1 MWSRRKSTKK
11 PEVSREDFAW
21 EIRFDK
27 AKKPVYFNK
36 ETRSFD
42 CWRPTCLE
50 EGGRLSIKQPFI
62 QARYKRYWYK
72 GTLLGPDEEDT
83 FIVQLEDAPV
93 RVLTLLRDDIR
104 EWRSDRRYI
113 FPSSRPVLGDRANS
127 LKTSDPEPK
136 RRSYYS
142 DSNYASETETEDEKV
157 PTGKTVRNNR
167 WGDRDEKSDDGSIIF
182 YESPRSRSP
191 PLKDYFKSD
200 RGVRNDSI
208 SYEWSDEDTKSD
220 DTIIMYS
227 PRSESLDN
235 INYRGRDRYDTEA
248 ESQGDTERVK
258 KYRTLR

>member
-1 MWSRRKSTKK
+1 MWSRRRSTKK
-11 PEVSREDFAW
+11 PQVSREDFAW
-21 EIRFDK
+21 EIRYDK

-42 CWRPTCLE
+42 SWRPTCLE
-50 EGGRLSIKQPFI
+50 EGGRLSIKQPYI
-62 QARYKRYWYK
+62 QAKYKRYWYK
-72 GTLLGPDEEDT
+72 GTLLGPDDEDT
-83 FIVQLEDAPV
+83 FIVQLDDAPV
-93 RVLTLLRDDIR
+93 RVLTLFRDDIR

-113 FPSSRPVLGDRANS
+113 FPSSRPVIGNRENS

-157 PTGKTVRNNR
+157 PTAKTARNNR
-167 WGDRDEKSDDGSIIF
+167 WKERDEKSDDGSIIF
-182 YESPRSRSP
+182 CESPRSRSP

-200 RGVRNDSI
+200 RGVRNDSV

-227 PRSESLDN
+227 PRSESLDD
-235 INYRGRDRYDTEA
+235 INYRVRDRYDTKAEA
-248 ESQGDTERVK
+248 RGDRPWVE